1 MIISLTSQNIL
12 VFYYNNII
20 LISYNILT
28 QIGFETDKGRL
39 NDTELVICTCIGSQ
53 AIGDRSM
60 FSPNIY
66 HRCARLRIYYAYY

>member
-12 VFYYNNII
+12 VFYYSII
-20 LISYNILT
+20 DTYNILA
-28 QIGFETDKGRL
+28 QIGFETDKGPL
-39 NDTELVICTCIGSQ
+39 DDTELVICTCIGSQ

>member
-12 VFYYNNII
+12 VFYYNII
-20 LISYNILT
+20 DTYNILA

-39 NDTELVICTCIGSQ
+39 DDTELVICTCIGSQ